1 MKKRILFF
9 ALTVLLPLAGLAK
22 EKRPNILFAFA
33 DDRGKY
39 ASAYAKVDSRP
50 GANTVVKTPTF
61 DRIAEKG
68 VLFKHAFVTA
78 PSCTPC
84 RSSLLSGQ
92 YFFRTGM
99 GAILQGAKWD
109 AAIPSYPLMLRDA
122 GYHIGETYKVWT
134 PGTPRDAPYGA
145 GKHGYEKSGSR
156 FNGFS
161 QMTTKRVADG
171 ISVKDAKQVLYDE
184 VMGNFNGFLDD
195 RDDGKPFCYWF
206 GPTLVHRKWTKGSGR
221 DLWGINP
228 DDLKGKLPKFLPDVH
243 ERRAEP
249 VAERLAVTPV
259 VEERVEVPH
268 HLVVEHLLGILDR
281 HTIGHSLGRHLRKAI
296 EHPTALFVAM
306 YACAIGGIPWRAGA
320 PDLVRL
326 ADVIA

>member
-33 DDRGKY
+33 DDWGKY

-109 AAIPSYPLMLRDA
+109 AAIPSYPLMLRDS

-134 PGTPRDAPYGA
+134 PGSPADAPYGA
-145 GKHGYEKSGSR
+145 GKYSYEKSGQM

-161 QMTTKRVADG
+161 QMTTKRVAG
-171 ISVKDAKQVLYDE
+171 GMLVKDAKQVLYDE
-184 VMGNFNGFLDD
+184 VMGNFNAFVDD
-195 RDDGKPFCYWF
+195 WNRDKPFCYWF
-206 GPTLVHRKWTKGSGR
+206 GPTLVHRKWTKGSGKA
-221 DLWGINP
+221 LWGIDP
-228 DDLKGKLPKFLPDVH
+228 DDLKGRLPKFLPDVH
-243 ERRAEP
+243 EVRQDFADY
-249 VAERLAVTPV
+249 
-259 VEERVEVPH
+259 
-268 HLVVEHLLGILDR
+268 LG
-281 HTIGHSLGRHLRKAI
+281 
-296 EHPTALFVAM
+296 
-306 YACAIGGIPWRAGA
+306 
-320 PDLVRL
+320 
-326 ADVIA
+326 